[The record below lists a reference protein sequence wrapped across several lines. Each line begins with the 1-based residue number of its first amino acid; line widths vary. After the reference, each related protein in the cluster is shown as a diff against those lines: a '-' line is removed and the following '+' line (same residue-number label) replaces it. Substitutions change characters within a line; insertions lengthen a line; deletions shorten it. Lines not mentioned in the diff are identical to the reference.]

1 MTDPINSQYDTD
13 PLQPPPEDDE
23 KSDDK
28 EGDLSPTT
36 RKAEDFSGEVP
47 VLNTAWDKP
56 PSFNDA
62 PPQEKQEGPGDLP
75 PIPPDSDFTFKAGEV
90 RDAEQRMLTST
101 RMAVDGYEELRRKFL
116 AEKDHVFGQGLRH
129 EYDTM
134 SAVPVAMGNGNG
146 SERTHHN
153 EPADFNGDEF
163 GGTMVPMME
172 KTLAQVGS
180 VLAATG
186 EYIAM
191 INIAG
196 QMYSQADRESRFPQ
210 PPGS

>member
-13 PLQPPPEDDE
+13 PLQPPSDDE
-23 KSDDK
+23 ESKDT
-28 EGDLSPTT
+28 EGELSPTT
-36 RKAEDFSGEVP
+36 RKAEDHSGDIP
-47 VLNTAWDKP
+47 VLNTAWNKL
-56 PSFNDA
+56 PSYNDA
-62 PPQEKQEGPGDLP
+62 PPMEKQEGKGTLP
-75 PIPPDSDFTFKAGEV
+75 PIPPDSDFVFKAGEV
-90 RDAEQRMLTST
+90 RESEQRMLSST
-101 RMAVDGYEELRRKFL
+101 RTAVDGYEELRTKFL

-134 SAVPVAMGNGNG
+134 SAVPVSMGNGNG

-163 GGTMVPMME
+163 GATMVPMME
-172 KTLAQVGS
+172 KALAQIGS